1 MQKCFRIKQI
11 KSRKFPLPILSK
23 THLPNKRWR
32 FWQVKMDGGKK
43 QIVSS
48 RIQKLG
54 LALARFSHYIHL
66 GRIQIAGQSE
76 IFYLLQFSEQ
86 RIEALNNL
94 KPVNKSKPFIHS
106 NLRIFAGL

>member
-1 MQKCFRIKQI
+1 M
-11 KSRKFPLPILSK
+11 
-23 THLPNKRWR
+23 
-32 FWQVKMDGGKK
+32 KMDGGKK

-54 LALARFSHYIHL
+54 LALARFSHYIHS

-94 KPVNKSKPFIHS
+94 KPVHKSKPFIHS

>member
-23 THLPNKRWR
+23 THLPNKRLR

-54 LALARFSHYIHL
+54 LALARFSHYIHS

-94 KPVNKSKPFIHS
+94 KPVHKSKPFIHS